1 MAETRTET
9 GARPAMGRRERKAAE
24 TRERI
29 FRSAIELFAER
40 GPAHVTVEQIT
51 ERADVGKGTF
61 FNYFPNKE
69 AVLTYFGGTQVQ
81 RLRAALESGEIHG
94 TPPERIRHLLE
105 VMGTYPDM
113 TPDLARGLFLSALS
127 HSELQEIEGP
137 NIWQLQGIL
146 EEIIREGQASGYFKP
161 EAAADEV
168 ALFLLG
174 QYFLALLSWC
184 TSFHKGTLLDT
195 VRSFTGFALDGVI
208 ASPSPSA

>member
-1 MAETRTET
+1 MADTQTET
-9 GARPAMGRRERKAAE
+9 AARAPMGRRERKAAE

-40 GPAHVTVEQIT
+40 GPTHVTVEQIT

-81 RLRAALESGEIHG
+81 RLRAALESGEIQG
-94 TPPERIRHLLE
+94 APREKISHLLE
-105 VMGTYPDM
+105 VMATYPDM

-127 HSELQEIEGP
+127 HNELQEIEGP

-146 EEIIREGQASGYFKP
+146 EEIIREGQASGDFKT
-161 EAAADEV
+161 EAPADEM

-184 TSFHKGTLLDT
+184 TSFHKGSLLDT
-195 VRSFTGFALDGVI
+195 VRSYTAFALDGVI
-208 ASPSPSA
+208 SSQTP